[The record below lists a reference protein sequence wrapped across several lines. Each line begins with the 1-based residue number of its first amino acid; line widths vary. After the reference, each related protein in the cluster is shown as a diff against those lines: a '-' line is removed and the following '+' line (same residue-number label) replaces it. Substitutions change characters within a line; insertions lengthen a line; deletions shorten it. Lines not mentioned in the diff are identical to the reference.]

1 MLNAAN
7 LASVFIIFFFVEVLL
22 MDADRDSTSN
32 KPSLEQEGDLSM
44 WIVWSDDG
52 EAAR

>member
-7 LASVFIIFFFVEVLL
+7 LASVFIIFFFFVEVLL

-32 KPSLEQEGDLSM
+32 NPSLEEEGDLSM
-44 WIVWSDDG
+44 RIV
-52 EAAR
+52 